1 MVVKGQIQIDYWPDL
16 SDVMPADGSKD
27 KEELETALEREVGCR

>member
-1 MVVKGQIQIDYWPDL
+1 MVVKGQIQIDYWLDL
-16 SDVMPADGSKD
+16 SDVMAADGCKD